1 MYVFPCEVT
10 LVNVSFCSRR
20 VNDYEVIRSNHRRH
34 FIDLASSQR
43 IFKFCK
49 LKLVYF

>member
-1 MYVFPCEVT
+1 MAAQK
-10 LVNVSFCSRR
+10 L
-20 VNDYEVIRSNHRRH
+20 NDSTGRY

-49 LKLVYF
+49 LKLGYFLI